1 VSDLPPP
8 GTTEDESNRG
18 GTTLRIAIA
27 SLALTAA
34 VLTVGVA
41 APQEAGAPK
50 TVTGVVGPAFNISL
64 KLAKKNVKV
73 LPPATYIFVIH
84 DNSSI
89 HNFHLIGPG
98 VNRKTSVGAK
108 GTFTW
113 RLTLRRGTYRFVCDP
128 HATIMKGKFV
138 VQAP

>member
-1 VSDLPPP
+1 MRTPIA
-8 GTTEDESNRG
+8 
-18 GTTLRIAIA
+18 TLAVG
-27 SLALTAA
+27 AA
-34 VLTVGVA
+34 ALTVGVA
-41 APQEAGAPK
+41 APNASAPK
-50 TVTGVVGPAFNISL
+50 TVTGVVGPGFNITL
-64 KLAKKNVKV
+64 KQAKKNVKL

-84 DNSSI
+84 DNSNI

-98 VNRKTSVGAK
+98 VNRKTGVAAK

-113 RLTLRRGTYRFVCDP
+113 RLTLRRGTYRFICDP